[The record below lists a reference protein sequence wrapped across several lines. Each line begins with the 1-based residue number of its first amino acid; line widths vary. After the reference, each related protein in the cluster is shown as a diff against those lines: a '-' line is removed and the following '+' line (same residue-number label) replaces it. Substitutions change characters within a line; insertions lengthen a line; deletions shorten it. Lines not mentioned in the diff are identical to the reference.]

1 MEQWPSQILKLL
13 GNSLRQLSS
22 TSEMPSTSKV
32 AYFFSST
39 RGDHSIS
46 NTIISSSG
54 SAQLIFSDVFIVC
67 IFVLIWLRAVLV
79 FFMTYFSAKDRIL
92 TRASFQ
98 SICAKTEILDLE
110 RKSNHKKIPL
120 LSVIWIVR
128 YVLCCFTESQMLK

>member
-1 MEQWPSQILKLL
+1 MEQLPSQILKLL

-32 AYFFSST
+32 TYFFSST

-46 NTIISSSG
+46 NTIISFSC
-54 SAQLIFSDVFIVC
+54 SAQLIFSDISIIC

-79 FFMTYFSAKDRIL
+79 FFIIHFSAKDKIL
-92 TRASFQ
+92 TCASFQ

-110 RKSNHKKIPL
+110 RKSNNKKIPL

-128 YVLCCFTESQMLK
+128 YVLCCLTESRMLK